1 MRDLGRLADSSRATL
16 NNLASTVVKNAK
28 SDIAKW
34 DCEVMYPMPTQHKV
48 DIVKTLLDA
57 AKEGFAIFNQ
67 VKGMIPEG
75 GVAGMKIPGLPDGM
89 ANKFDNAVKTFEGAE
104 SKFQQFADVANQ
116 V

>member
-1 MRDLGRLADSSRATL
+1 
-16 NNLASTVVKNAK
+16 
-28 SDIAKW
+28 
-34 DCEVMYPMPTQHKV
+34 MYPMPVKHEVNIIKV
-48 DIVKTLLDA
+48 LTDA
-57 AKEGFAIFNQ
+57 VKEGFAIFNQ

-75 GVAGMKIPGLPDGM
+75 GMAGMKIPGLPAGM